1 MDKED
6 KKAVKII
13 MIFFVGVIF
22 LFIPWND
29 LALKNHART
38 CGFVYGRLK
47 FKGWSYIQFSYKTSS
62 NEWLTFDQQISEFK
76 IKNVDSLKKMNCL
89 KTIYSTRFNSIAKII
104 DERVI
109 EK

>member
-6 KKAVKII
+6 KKAVKIV

-22 LFIPWND
+22 LYIPWNN

-38 CGFVYGRLK
+38 CGFVYSQHV
-47 FKGWSYIQFSYKTSS
+47 FKGARYFFFSYKTSS
-62 NEWLTFDQQISEFK
+62 NEWLTSHQHISDFK
-76 IKNVDSLKKMNCL
+76 IKNLDSLKKMNCL
-89 KTIYSTRFNSIAKII
+89 KTIYSTRFNSTAEII

>member
-22 LFIPWND
+22 LFIPWRD

-38 CGFVYGRLK
+38 CGFVYGQQV
-47 FKGWSYIQFSYKTSS
+47 FKGARYIFFSYKTSS
-62 NEWLTFDQQISEFK
+62 KEWLTSHQHISDFK
-76 IKNVDSLKKMNCL
+76 IKNVDSLKKMKCL
-89 KTIYSTRFNSIAKII
+89 QTIYSTRFNSTAEII

-109 EK
+109 ER